1 MTRSV
6 VEQKNCILAFQLQK
20 HYMSSELISITH
32 DEQVNAQLKTVKE
45 ECQQIIIAQREINME
60 QARRTGN
67 KAKTL
72 SSI

>member
-32 DEQVNAQLKTVKE
+32 DEQGNAQLKTVKE

-67 KAKTL
+67 KSKTL